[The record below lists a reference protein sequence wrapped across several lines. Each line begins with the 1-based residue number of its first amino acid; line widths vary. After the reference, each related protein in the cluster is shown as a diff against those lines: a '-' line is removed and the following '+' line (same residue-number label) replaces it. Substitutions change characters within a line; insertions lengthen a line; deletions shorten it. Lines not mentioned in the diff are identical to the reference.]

1 MLCWLCQES
10 HNKVYVFFWESQTLQ
25 RNTSQSP
32 KNISH
37 LWQEEISRMSAM
49 YFNTITLG
57 FWYIPQHC
65 FFSFFFFFFFNLLS
79 QQSSTVVP
87 FLTGKLREINAR
99 KELRLALCPSR
110 QEKPR
115 NLGVTKRKEGSGKVN
130 AYGLH
135 EQSSCLR
142 WDGLLLISYSMWV
155 ALYNVCWLKS
165 GFTSQGPS
173 E

>member
-25 RNTSQSP
+25 RNMSQSP

-37 LWQEEISRMSAM
+37 LSDKKRFPECQQCI
-49 YFNTITLG
+49 L
-57 FWYIPQHC
+57 IPSPWAFDTFLNIA
-65 FFSFFFFFFFNLLS
+65 FFLFFFNLLS

-87 FLTGKLREINAR
+87 FLTGKLREVNAR

-110 QEKPR
+110 QEEPR
-115 NLGVTKRKEGSGKVN
+115 NLEVTKRKEGSGKVN